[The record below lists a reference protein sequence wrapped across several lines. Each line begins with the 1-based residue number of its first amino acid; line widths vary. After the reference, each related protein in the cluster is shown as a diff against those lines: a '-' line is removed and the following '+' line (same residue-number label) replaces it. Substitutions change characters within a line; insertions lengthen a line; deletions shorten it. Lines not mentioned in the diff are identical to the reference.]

1 MSHGGKGDAPRPFSV
16 SQSEYNFNMDT
27 IFGAKKRWGFIK
39 ECGCYRCMGLKYDER
54 GNPLTMSTFIV
65 CPDCGN
71 KRCPKSTDHTLACT
85 NSNEPGQEGSRYH
98 GCV

>member
-1 MSHGGKGDAPRPFSV
+1 MSDGGKGSAPRPFKV
-16 SQSEYNFNMDT
+16 TQEEFKQNHEQT
-27 IFGAKKRWGFIK
+27 FGARKRWAFDQA
-39 ECGCYRCMGLKYDER
+39 CGCYRCMGLKYDER

-85 NSNEPGQEGSRYH
+85 NSNEPGQSGSRYE
-98 GCV
+98 

>member
-1 MSHGGKGDAPRPFSV
+1 MSDGGKGSHPRPFSV
-16 SQSEYNFNMDT
+16 TQQEFNT
-27 IFGAKKRWGFIK
+27 SHERAFGEKKRWYFDKG
-39 ECGCYRCMGLKYDER
+39 CGCYRCMGMKYDER

-85 NSNEPGQEGSRYH
+85 NSNEPGQEGSRYK
-98 GCV
+98 